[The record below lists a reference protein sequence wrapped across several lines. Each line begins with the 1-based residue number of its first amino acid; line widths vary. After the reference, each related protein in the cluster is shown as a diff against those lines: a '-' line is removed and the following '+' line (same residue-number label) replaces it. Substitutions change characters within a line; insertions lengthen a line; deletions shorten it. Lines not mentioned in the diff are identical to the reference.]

1 MLLQSK
7 EDYQVVE
14 CFSVGLLQH
23 NPYNWQVD
31 GNEFKKEDKLDRKS
45 LFLNET
51 FNEWIYSL
59 NDEELQAYSE
69 IWYEIMQAA
78 NITTTLEF
86 AKDPGKTLSQLIDAI
101 RGTDEKTK
109 EMVKELAHGLVEVAK
124 ENLRYY
130 ARKRLRLNENSA
142 EES

>member
-7 EDYQVVE
+7 EEYQVVE
-14 CFSVGLLQH
+14 CFSVGVFQH
-23 NPYNWQVD
+23 NPYNWQVV
-31 GNEFKKEDKLDRKS
+31 GNEFKKEDKLGRSS

-69 IWYEIMQAA
+69 IWYDVMQQA

-86 AKDPGKTLSQLIDAI
+86 AKDPGKTLLQLIDAV

-142 EES
+142 EEA